1 MGIKLGWVKTV
12 AGKRTPC
19 ARIQISFTLSKEEMA
34 GALIA
39 FDAPQTQ
46 DDLAEFRKM
55 PKAEAER
62 RIRDT
67 LQYHAESMHYYGD
80 KYNGFSEIYQSE
92 AEDAAM
98 EVITRMVGE

>member
-19 ARIQISFTLSKEEMA
+19 ARIQVSFTLSKEEMA

-39 FDAPQTQ
+39 YDAPQTPEE
-46 DDLAEFRKM
+46 LETFRKM
-55 PKAEAER
+55 SKAEAER

-67 LQYHAESMHYYGD
+67 LEYHAESMHYYGD
-80 KYNGFSEIYQSE
+80 KYNGFSQVYQSE